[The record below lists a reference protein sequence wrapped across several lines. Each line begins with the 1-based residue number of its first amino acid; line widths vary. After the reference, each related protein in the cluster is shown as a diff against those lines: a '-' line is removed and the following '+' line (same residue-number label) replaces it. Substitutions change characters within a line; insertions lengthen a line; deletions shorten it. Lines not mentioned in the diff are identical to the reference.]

1 MPQTRERIAQDVAS
15 KLIDVETRI
24 DEAIAAA
31 SALLASLPGAR
42 LQAKMAASVG
52 HDAMAN
58 TANAL
63 TNLMGARKDFVSVHE
78 DLAELRDQLG
88 LRVVAG
94 GDLWK
99 LPAPHLLQI
108 VANDRKAA

>member
-15 KLIDVETRI
+15 KLIEVETRI

-31 SALLASLPGAR
+31 SALLATMPNAR
-42 LQAKMAASVG
+42 LQAKVAASVG
-52 HDAMAN
+52 HDAMAQ
-58 TANAL
+58 TADAL
-63 TNLMGARKDFVSVHE
+63 TSLMGARRNVVSVHE

-99 LPAPHLLQI
+99 LPAPNLLQV

>member
-1 MPQTRERIAQDVAS
+1 MPQTRERIAHDVAS
-15 KLIDVETRI
+15 KLVEVETRI

-31 SALLASLPGAR
+31 SALLATMPTAR
-42 LQAKMAASVG
+42 LQAKVAASVG
-52 HDAMAN
+52 HDAMAS

-63 TNLMGARKDFVSVHE
+63 TSLMGARKDFVSVHE
-78 DLAELRDQLG
+78 DLAVLRDQLG

-99 LPAPHLLQI
+99 LPNLHLQL
-108 VANDRKAA
+108 VANDQKAA